1 MAQSGYTPIL
11 IYASGT
17 ATNVPLAANMTS
29 SASGA
34 ELALNYADGKLF
46 YKDSAGNVQTIASK
60 AGNVNVSS
68 FSGGTTGLTPN
79 TATTG
84 AVTLAGT
91 LAVANGG
98 TGVTTSTGTGSTVL
112 STSPTLVTPILGT
125 PTSATLTNATGLPL
139 TTGVTGVLP
148 TANGGTNISTYT
160 TGDTLYASASN
171 TLSKLPIGS
180 TGQIL
185 SVVAGV
191 PAWTAAP
198 ASGASITN
206 DTTTATNLYPLFSN
220 ATTGAPTTI
229 YTSNAK
235 YLYKP
240 STGDLSASQVVASN
254 GIVVNS
260 ATVSASYTID
270 TGNNAMS
277 AGPVTINT
285 GITVTIPTSSR
296 WVIV

>member
-1 MAQSGYTPIL
+1 MA
-11 IYASGT
+11 ASGSTPLSLYYSPT
-17 ATNVPLAANMTS
+17 ASNVPLAANLV
-29 SASGA
+29 AG
-34 ELALNYADGKLF
+34 ELALNTADGKLF
-46 YKDSAGNVQTIASK
+46 YKDSAGNVQVIASK
-60 AGNVNVSS
+60 AGSVNVSS

-84 AVTLAGT
+84 AVILAGT

-254 GIVVNS
+254 GLMVNS
-260 ATVSASYTID
+260 ATVSTSYTIA

-277 AGPVTINT
+277 VGPVSVASGQN
-285 GITVTIPTSSR
+285 VSVSSGQR
-296 WVIV
+296 WVIL

>member
-1 MAQSGYTPIL
+1 MA
-11 IYASGT
+11 ASGSTPLSLYYSPT
-17 ATNVPLAANMTS
+17 ASNVPLAANLV
-29 SASGA
+29 AG
-34 ELALNYADGKLF
+34 ELALNTADGKLF
-46 YKDSAGNVQTIASK
+46 YKDSAGNVQVIASK
-60 AGNVNVSS
+60 AGSVNVSS

-84 AVTLAGT
+84 AVILAGT

-240 STGDLSASQVVASN
+240 STGELIASEHVASN
-254 GIVVNS
+254 GLMVNS
-260 ATVSASYTID
+260 ATVSASYTIA

-277 AGPVTINT
+277 VGPVSVASGQSVNVSS
-285 GITVTIPTSSR
+285 GSR
-296 WVIV
+296 WVIL

>member
-1 MAQSGYTPIL
+1 MAQSGYTPL
-11 IYASGT
+11 SLYYSAT
-17 ATNVPLAANMTS
+17 ATNAPLAANLV
-29 SASGA
+29 AG
-34 ELALNYADGKLF
+34 ELALNTADGKLF
-46 YKDSAGNVQTIASK
+46 YKDSSGNVQVIASK
-60 AGNVNVSS
+60 AGSVNVSS

-91 LAVANGG
+91 LAQANGG
-98 TGVTTSTGTGSTVL
+98 TGF
-112 STSPTLVTPILGT
+112 
-125 PTSATLTNATGLPL
+125 
-139 TTGVTGVLP
+139 
-148 TANGGTNISTYT
+148 STYT

-171 TLSKLPIGS
+171 TLSKLPIGT

-198 ASGASITN
+198 ASGASISN
-206 DTTTATNLYPLFSN
+206 DTTTASNLYPLFSN
-220 ATTGAPTTI
+220 ATSGAPTTI

-240 STGDLSASQVVASN
+240 STGDLQASQVVASN

-260 ATVSASYTID
+260 ATVSTSYTIASN
-270 TGNNAMS
+270 NNAFS
-277 AGPVTINT
+277 VGPITLNSSVTVTVSSGQRWVTI
-285 GITVTIPTSSR
+285 
-296 WVIV
+296 

>member
-1 MAQSGYTPIL
+1 MAQSGYTPL
-11 IYASGT
+11 SLYYSAT
-17 ATNVPLAANMTS
+17 ATTTPLAANLV
-29 SASGA
+29 AG
-34 ELALNYADGKLF
+34 ELALNTADGKLF
-46 YKDSAGNVQTIASK
+46 YKDSGGVVQVIASK

-91 LAVANGG
+91 LAQANGG
-98 TGVTTSTGTGSTVL
+98 TGF
-112 STSPTLVTPILGT
+112 
-125 PTSATLTNATGLPL
+125 
-139 TTGVTGVLP
+139 
-148 TANGGTNISTYT
+148 STYT

-171 TLSKLPIGS
+171 TLSKLPIGT

-185 SVVAGV
+185 SVVGGV

-198 ASGASITN
+198 ASGASISN

-220 ATTGAPTTI
+220 ATSGAPTTI

-240 STGDLSASQVVASN
+240 STGDLQASQVVASN

-260 ATVSASYTID
+260 ATVAASYTIAA
-270 TGNNAMS
+270 GNNAMS
-277 AGPVTINT
+277 VGPVSVAS
-285 GITVTIPTSSR
+285 GQSVTVSSGQR
-296 WVIV
+296 WVIL

>member
-1 MAQSGYTPIL
+1 MA
-11 IYASGT
+11 
-17 ATNVPLAANMTS
+17 
-29 SASGA
+29 ASGA
-34 ELALNYADGKLF
+34 TPLSLYYSATASNTPTAGNLVAGELALNTADGKLF
-46 YKDSAGNVQTIASK
+46 YKDSSGVVQVIASK

-91 LAVANGG
+91 LAQANGG
-98 TGVTTSTGTGSTVL
+98 TGF
-112 STSPTLVTPILGT
+112 
-125 PTSATLTNATGLPL
+125 
-139 TTGVTGVLP
+139 
-148 TANGGTNISTYT
+148 STYT

-171 TLSKLPIGS
+171 TLSKLAIGS

-206 DTTTATNLYPLFSN
+206 DTTTASNLYPLFASV
-220 ATTGAPTTI
+220 TTGAPTTI

-240 STGDLSASQVVASN
+240 STGELIASEHVSSN
-254 GIVVNS
+254 GIMVNS
-260 ATVSASYTID
+260 ATVSASYTIA

-277 AGPVTINT
+277 VGPVSVAS
-285 GITVTIPTSSR
+285 GQSVTVSSGQR
-296 WVIV
+296 WVIL

>member
-1 MAQSGYTPIL
+1 MAQSGYTPL
-11 IYASGT
+11 SLYYSAT
-17 ATNVPLAANMTS
+17 ATNTPLAANLV
-29 SASGA
+29 AG
-34 ELALNYADGKLF
+34 ELALNTADGKLF
-46 YKDSAGNVQTIASK
+46 YKDSAGVVQTIASK

-98 TGVTTSTGTGSTVL
+98 TGVTTSTGTGSNVL

-206 DTTTATNLYPLFSN
+206 DTTTASNLYPLFASV
-220 ATTGAPTTI
+220 TTGAPTTI

-240 STGDLSASQVVASN
+240 STGDLQASQVVASN

-260 ATVSASYTID
+260 ATVAASYTIA

-277 AGPVTINT
+277 VGPVSVAS
-285 GITVTIPTSSR
+285 GQSVTVSSGQR
-296 WVIV
+296 WVIL

>member
-1 MAQSGYTPIL
+1 MA
-11 IYASGT
+11 ASGSTPLSLYYSPT
-17 ATNVPLAANMTS
+17 ASNVPLAANLV
-29 SASGA
+29 AG
-34 ELALNYADGKLF
+34 ELALNTADGKLF

-260 ATVSASYTID
+260 ATVSASYTIA

-277 AGPVTINT
+277 VGPVSVAS
-285 GITVTIPTSSR
+285 GQSVTVSSGQR
-296 WVIV
+296 WVIL

>member
-1 MAQSGYTPIL
+1 MAQSGYTPL
-11 IYASGT
+11 SLYYSAT
-17 ATNVPLAANMTS
+17 ATNTPLAANLV
-29 SASGA
+29 AG
-34 ELALNYADGKLF
+34 ELALNTADGKLF
-46 YKDSAGNVQTIASK
+46 YKDSAGVVQTIASK

-98 TGVTTSTGTGSTVL
+98 TGVTTSTGSGSTVL

-206 DTTTATNLYPLFSN
+206 DTTTASNLYPLFASV
-220 ATTGAPTTI
+220 TTGSPTTI

-240 STGDLSASQVVASN
+240 STGDLQASQVVASN

-260 ATVSASYTID
+260 ATVAASYTIAA
-270 TGNNAMS
+270 GNNAMS
-277 AGPVTINT
+277 VGPVSVAS
-285 GITVTIPTSSR
+285 GQSVTVSSGQR
-296 WVIV
+296 WVIL

>member
-1 MAQSGYTPIL
+1 MAQSGYTPL
-11 IYASGT
+11 SLYYSAT
-17 ATNVPLAANMTS
+17 ATNAPLAANLV
-29 SASGA
+29 AG
-34 ELALNYADGKLF
+34 ELALNTADGKLF
-46 YKDSAGNVQTIASK
+46 YKDSSGNVQVIASK
-60 AGNVNVSS
+60 AGSVNVSS

-91 LAVANGG
+91 LAQANGG
-98 TGVTTSTGTGSTVL
+98 TGF
-112 STSPTLVTPILGT
+112 
-125 PTSATLTNATGLPL
+125 
-139 TTGVTGVLP
+139 
-148 TANGGTNISTYT
+148 STYT

-171 TLSKLPIGS
+171 TLSKLPIGT

-198 ASGASITN
+198 ASGASISN
-206 DTTTATNLYPLFSN
+206 DTTTASNLYPLFSN
-220 ATTGAPTTI
+220 ATSGAPTTI

-240 STGDLSASQVVASN
+240 STGDLQASQVVASN

-260 ATVSASYTID
+260 ATVSTSYTIAS
-270 TGNNAMS
+270 GNNAMS
-277 AGPVTINT
+277 VGPVSVAS
-285 GITVTIPTSSR
+285 GQSVTVSSGQR
-296 WVIV
+296 WVIL

>member
-1 MAQSGYTPIL
+1 MA
-11 IYASGT
+11 ASGSTPLSLYYSAT
-17 ATNVPLAANMTS
+17 ASNVPLAANLV
-29 SASGA
+29 AG
-34 ELALNYADGKLF
+34 ELAINTNDGKLF
-46 YKDSAGNVQTIASK
+46 YKDSSGVVQTIASK

-91 LAVANGG
+91 LG
-98 TGVTTSTGTGSTVL
+98 
-112 STSPTLVTPILGT
+112 
-125 PTSATLTNATGLPL
+125 
-139 TTGVTGVLP
+139 
-148 TANGGTNISTYT
+148 TANGGTNLTSFTANGAVYASSSSVLTTGTLPATSGGTAQSTYT

-180 TGQIL
+180 AGQIL

-198 ASGASITN
+198 ASGASISN
-206 DTTTATNLYPLFSN
+206 DTTTASNLYPLFSN

-260 ATVSASYTID
+260 ATVAASYTIAA
-270 TGNNAMS
+270 GNNAMS
-277 AGPVTINT
+277 VGPVSVAS
-285 GITVTIPTSSR
+285 GQSVTVSSGQR
-296 WVIV
+296 WVIL

>member
-1 MAQSGYTPIL
+1 MAQSGYTPL
-11 IYASGT
+11 SLYYSAT
-17 ATNVPLAANMTS
+17 ATSTPTAGNLVA
-29 SASGA
+29 G
-34 ELALNYADGKLF
+34 ELALNTADGKLF
-46 YKDSAGNVQTIASK
+46 YKDSAGVVQVIASK

-68 FSGGTTGLTPN
+68 FSGGTTGLTPS

-91 LAVANGG
+91 LAQANGG
-98 TGVTTSTGTGSTVL
+98 TGF
-112 STSPTLVTPILGT
+112 
-125 PTSATLTNATGLPL
+125 
-139 TTGVTGVLP
+139 
-148 TANGGTNISTYT
+148 STYT

-240 STGDLSASQVVASN
+240 STGELIASEHVASN
-254 GIVVNS
+254 GLMVNS
-260 ATVSASYTID
+260 ATVSASYTIA

-277 AGPVTINT
+277 VGPVSVAS
-285 GITVTIPTSSR
+285 GQSVTVSSGQR
-296 WVIV
+296 WVIL